1 MNNKIKAIFWDYDGT
16 LVDTRLK
23 NFNVAKNIL
32 QQVIKRDIKQY
43 PIFQNPAVY
52 NDSIRNY
59 ANWREFYVNEFGLSE
74 SETDFAGSL
83 WTEYH
88 LQDETDTPL
97 FPGLDQVFDNL
108 VQVPHAIISQN
119 SSQSIKRFLDNNLL
133 TKYFKVVIGYEEVE
147 LRRQKPEPDGLLL
160 AIEKLLLDG
169 NGEIFYIGDHE
180 TDILCAR
187 NANQFLKKN
196 KSNITI
202 RTIGAF
208 YSHTSKEDNWA
219 VMPDYIARKPLEIY
233 QIVEGR

>member
-1 MNNKIKAIFWDYDGT
+1 MKNKIKAIFWDYDGT

-59 ANWREFYVNEFGLSE
+59 ANWREFYLKEFGLSE
-74 SETDFAGSL
+74 TETDYAGSL
-83 WTEYH
+83 WTKYH

-97 FPGLDQVFDNL
+97 FPGLDQVFNNL
-108 VQVPHAIISQN
+108 DQLPHAIISQN
-119 SSQSIKRFLDNNLL
+119 SSQSIHRFLVNNLL

-160 AIEKLLLDG
+160 AIDKLSIDFD
-169 NGEIFYIGDHE
+169 GEIFYIGDHE
-180 TDILCAR
+180 TDILSAR
-187 NANQFLKKN
+187 NANRFLKKN
-196 KSNITI
+196 KSNIYI

-208 YSHTSKEDNWA
+208 YSHTGEESNWG
-219 VMPDYIARKPLEIY
+219 VMPDYIAWKPAEIY
-233 QIVEGR
+233 QIVKDG